1 MSHHV
6 SAQLLGQ
13 VSSNP
18 VQFLWSRHGV
28 EGELLHVRLTEAILE
43 TTTQSGF
50 RGFKQSLLKLSSV
63 NTDALTDQMMHFV
76 I

>member
-50 RGFKQSLLKLSSV
+50 RGFKQSLLKPSSV
-63 NTDALTDQMMHFV
+63 NTDSLTHQMMHFV